1 MRAAILGTA
10 SLLILSAC
18 QAEQTT
24 TASISKVAPASTAIS
39 DTSNIPLVDTKI
51 ALFGDL
57 HVHTTNSFD
66 AFIFGTRTDANDAY
80 RFAKGEAIDNGAGD
94 TIKLDGPPL
103 DFYAVT
109 DHGEYLGIVPALRD
123 RSTALSKT
131 KTAKAIFGLTAT
143 DRRGSF
149 LRIGQTVV
157 SGDEIEEI
165 YDRNLMDSVWAR
177 NVEAAETHNDP
188 GTFSTF
194 AGYEFTAMRAVAD
207 TAAANLHRNVI
218 FKDSAPARLFTTLDS
233 PRPDALWDW
242 MDEQRGAGHDVL
254 AIPHNSNA
262 SNGMMFAFGSYNGAP
277 LERIEAE
284 ARSRNEPLVE
294 ITQVK
299 GTSETHPML
308 SPNDEWSNFEIY
320 DNLIGGQLPS
330 YVTDGSYVRQG
341 LARGFTIEEQTGV
354 NPFQFGVIGSS
365 DTHVSA
371 GAYTEENFFGKFPH
385 DMSLD
390 TRQSVPPKGAKVWP
404 ESFTPET
411 DLIATPQYGASGLAG
426 VWARANTREEIF
438 DAMAKKETFGT
449 SGPRIKVRFFAMTD
463 RVDAQIL
470 TATDMIEQS
479 YAKGVPMGS
488 RWEGSRKAP
497 QFLAWASRDAN
508 SAPLERMQI
517 IKTWMEDGQPQERVT
532 DIACADGAPPVDARR
547 CPDQNLSVD
556 ISTCARSGS
565 GAAELKTLWVDP
577 DYNRK
582 IPAAYY
588 VRVLEAP
595 KCRWST
601 WDAVRNGTD
610 NVGKNDHPSFI
621 LFLRA
626 RPVGE
631 TRFSR

>member
-1 MRAAILGTA
+1 MRAATLATA

-18 QAEQTT
+18 QAEQAPKT
-24 TASISKVAPASTAIS
+24 SIPVAAAATSVSTDAGE
-39 DTSNIPLVDTKI
+39 IPLVETKI

-80 RFAKGEAIDNGAGD
+80 RFAKGETIDNGAGEA
-94 TIKLDGPPL
+94 IKLDGPPL

-109 DHGEYLGIVPALRD
+109 DHGEYLGVVPALRD
-123 RSTALSKT
+123 RSTDLSKT

-157 SGDEIEEI
+157 SGDEINEI
-165 YDRNLMDSVWAR
+165 YDRELMDSVWAR
-177 NVEAAETHNDP
+177 TVEAAEAHNNP
-188 GTFSTF
+188 GTFTTF

-207 TAAANLHRNVI
+207 TAGANLHRNVV
-218 FKDSAPARLFTTLDS
+218 FKDSAPTRLFTTLDS
-233 PRPDALWDW
+233 PRPDALWGW
-242 MDEQRGAGHDVL
+242 MDEQRAAGHEVL

-277 LERIEAE
+277 LDLAEAE
-284 ARSRNEPLVE
+284 LRARNEPLVE
-294 ITQVK
+294 ITQIK
-299 GTSETHPML
+299 GTSETHPLL

-320 DNLIGGQLPS
+320 DNLIGGSLPS
-330 YVTDGSYVRQG
+330 YVTDGSFVRQG
-341 LARGFTIEEQTGV
+341 LARGFTIEKELGV

-371 GAYTEENFFGKFPH
+371 GAYTEESFFGKFPH
-385 DMSLD
+385 DMNPDS
-390 TRQSVPPKGAKVWP
+390 RQSVPPKGAKTWP
-404 ESFTPET
+404 ESFVPET

-426 VWARANTREEIF
+426 VWARANTRAEIF

-449 SGPRIKVRFFAMTD
+449 SGPRMKVRFFAMNG
-463 RVDAQIL
+463 RVNADILDAP
-470 TATDMIEQS
+470 DMVEQS
-479 YAKGVPMGS
+479 YVKGVPMGS
-488 RWEGSRKAP
+488 RWEGRRKAP

-517 IKTWMEDGQPQERVT
+517 IKSWMANGKPQESIT
-532 DIACADGAPPVDARR
+532 DIACADGADPIEGR

-565 GAAELKTLWVDP
+565 GAAELKALWVDP
-577 DYNRK
+577 DYDSK
-582 IPAAYY
+582 MPAAYY

-601 WDAVRNGTD
+601 WDAVRNGTPPNPD
-610 NVGKNDHPSFI
+610 MNAVDQD
-621 LFLRA
+621 RA
-626 RPVGE
+626 WSSAIWVVQ
-631 TRFSR
+631 

>member
-1 MRAAILGTA
+1 MRNVILGTA

-18 QAEQTT
+18 QAEQAAK
-24 TASISKVAPASTAIS
+24 ASPVPAAKAEMEIS
-39 DTSNIPLVDTKI
+39 DIPLVETKI

-80 RFAKGEAIDNGAGD
+80 RFAKGETIDNGAGD
-94 TIKLDGPPL
+94 KIKLDGPPL

-123 RSTALSKT
+123 RSTDLSKT
-131 KTAKAIFGLTAT
+131 DTAKAIFGLTAT

-157 SGDEIEEI
+157 SGDEIDEI
-165 YDRNLMDSVWAR
+165 YDRELIDSVWAR

-188 GTFSTF
+188 GTFTTF

-218 FKDSAPARLFTTLDS
+218 FKDSAPERLFTTLDS
-233 PRPDALWDW
+233 PRPDALWGW
-242 MDEQRGAGHDVL
+242 MDTQRGAGHDVL

-277 LERIEAE
+277 LDLSEVELRA
-284 ARSRNEPLVE
+284 RNEPLVE

-299 GTSETHPML
+299 GTSETHPLL

-330 YVTDGSYVRQG
+330 YVTDGSFIRQG
-341 LARGFTIEEQTGV
+341 LARGFTIEERLGV
-354 NPFQFGVIGSS
+354 NPFQFGFIGSS

-385 DMSLD
+385 DMNMDS
-390 TRQSVPPKGAKVWP
+390 RQTVPPKGAKTWP
-404 ESFTPET
+404 DSFTPET

-426 VWARANTREEIF
+426 VWARANTRAEIF

-449 SGPRIKVRFFAMTD
+449 SGPRMKVRFFAMND
-463 RVDAQIL
+463 RVDAGIL
-470 TATDMIEQS
+470 GAADMVAQS
-479 YAKGVPMGS
+479 YASGVPMGS
-488 RWEGSRKAP
+488 QWAGGRKAP

-508 SAPLERMQI
+508 SAPLERLQI
-517 IKTWMEDGQPQERVT
+517 IKSWMKEGRPQESIT
-532 DIACADGAPPVDARR
+532 DIACADGADPIKGR

-556 ISTCARSGS
+556 LSTCARSGD
-565 GAAELKTLWVDP
+565 GAAELKALWIDP
-577 DYNRK
+577 DYDAK
-582 IPAAYY
+582 TPTAYY

-601 WDAVRNGTD
+601 WDAVRNGTPPNPD
-610 NVGKNDHPSFI
+610 MQAVDQD
-621 LFLRA
+621 RA
-626 RPVGE
+626 WSSAIWVAQ
-631 TRFSR
+631 